1 MTIKEINLT
10 YDKLLSEVNTALETV
25 IDINDPTIIYELDQ
39 NSIDEGSYDYYVDT
53 YDKNGTTYEMSIERV
68 QKNGMVYGY
77 MNDLGE
83 SWEVKCGEILNIAD
97 KLTILNIL
105 SNESN

>member
-1 MTIKEINLT
+1 MNIKELNET
-10 YDKLLSEVNTALETV
+10 YDKLVTNINTALDNN

-39 NSIDEGSYDYYVDT
+39 NSIDEGSYDYYIDC
-53 YDKNGTTYEMSIERV
+53 YDRHGATYEMSIERV

-77 MNDLGE
+77 MNDLGT
-83 SWEVKCGEILNIAD
+83 SWEVRVGEILNIAD

-105 SNESN
+105 NNESN

>member
-1 MTIKEINLT
+1 MTIQTINEIYDNLLVEINK
-10 YDKLLSEVNTALETV
+10 KLEEV
-25 IDINDPTIIYELDQ
+25 IDINDTTIIYELNQDDIHE
-39 NSIDEGSYDYYVDT
+39 NDYEYYVDT
-53 YDKNGTTYEMSIERV
+53 YDGHGTTYEMSIERV

-83 SWEVKCGEILNIAD
+83 SWEVRVGEILNIAD

-105 SNESN
+105 SNEK

>member
-1 MTIKEINLT
+1 MTIKTINKTYNKLFKEINI
-10 YDKLLSEVNTALETV
+10 ALGNAM
-25 IDINDPTIIYELDQ
+25 DLNDPTIIYELDQ
-39 NSIDEGSYDYYVDT
+39 ESIDEGNYDYYVDC
-53 YDKNGTTYEMSIERV
+53 YDRHGATYEMSIERV

-77 MNDLGE
+77 MNGLGE
-83 SWEVKCGEILNIAD
+83 SWEVRVGEILNIAD